1 MSAAQTW
8 LGRSTVTSRSR
19 YGKIVCPGAGFVV
32 RGFGPKAAIPIRR
45 ISRCTRLR
53 LIACPSARSIAVIRR
68 EPRNGQRVNS
78 SSIRR
83 SSVRSSSFAGRG
95 RR

>member
-1 MSAAQTW
+1 
-8 LGRSTVTSRSR
+8 L
-19 YGKIVCPGAGFVV
+19 CPDAGFVV
-32 RGFGPKAAIPIRR
+32 RGFGPSAAIPIWR

-53 LIACPSARSIAVIRR
+53 FTACPSARSIAAIRR
-68 EPRNGQRVNS
+68 EPRNGQCVNS

-95 RR
+95 KR

>member
-1 MSAAQTW
+1 
-8 LGRSTVTSRSR
+8 LL
-19 YGKIVCPGAGFVV
+19 V
-32 RGFGPKAAIPIRR
+32 RGFGPSAAIPIRR

-53 LIACPSARSIAVIRR
+53 LITTPSARSIAAIRR

-83 SSVRSSSFAGRG
+83 ISTRSSSFAGRG
-95 RR
+95 GR